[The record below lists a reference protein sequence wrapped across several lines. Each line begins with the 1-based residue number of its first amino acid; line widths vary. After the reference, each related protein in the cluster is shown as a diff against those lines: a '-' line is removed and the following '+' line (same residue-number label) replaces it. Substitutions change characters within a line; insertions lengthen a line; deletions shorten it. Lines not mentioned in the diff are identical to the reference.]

1 MKAICPRM
9 LYLAGFVTIFL
20 LSGPAVLRC
29 LEKSPG
35 ERRFF
40 FSTRFLGNVIRLN
53 VPQLTKER
61 RVELA
66 KTAKSIGE
74 QGKTALR
81 NVRRDTLDKVIHT
94 YIYIYLFIYVYMYLY
109 IIYIYIHIYI
119 YIYIV

>member
-1 MKAICPRM
+1 
-9 LYLAGFVTIFL
+9 
-20 LSGPAVLRC
+20 
-29 LEKSPG
+29 
-35 ERRFF
+35 
-40 FSTRFLGNVIRLN
+40 LN